1 MQGRWV
7 QPLEE
12 SGGRL
17 LALQR
22 LTDVHLQLG
31 SPPCALRA
39 SRGLCPFPAPARAL
53 LDLDSESDLPGCVGG
68 GGDCGGCRVVQA
80 GWEAGDARGLCSTF
94 LNKLSNRRGCC
105 CCTFYVKLK
114 VSHARVKPA
123 F

>member
-7 QPLEE
+7 QQLEE

-39 SRGLCPFPAPARAL
+39 SLGLCPSPAPARAL
-53 LDLDSESDLPGCVGG
+53 LDLDSESDLPGCVGV

-80 GWEAGDARGLCSTF
+80 GWEAGRRETPGDFAARF
-94 LNKLSNRRGCC
+94 
-105 CCTFYVKLK
+105 
-114 VSHARVKPA
+114 
-123 F
+123 